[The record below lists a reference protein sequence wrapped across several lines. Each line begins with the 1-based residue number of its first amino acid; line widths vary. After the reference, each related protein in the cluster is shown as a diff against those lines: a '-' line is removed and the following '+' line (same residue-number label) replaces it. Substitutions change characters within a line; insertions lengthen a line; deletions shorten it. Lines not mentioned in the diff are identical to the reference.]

1 MAIDVKFKQGLLA
14 NLPILADGT
23 GATEG
28 TIYMT
33 TDEGGIYLGLAG
45 GEFKRMGDFIMV
57 DNIAALN
64 TLATT
69 QANISEHA
77 LYYAKAENVLC
88 RYDGTK
94 FEQINKQGTAQQLIG
109 LLENKAAAGASN
121 DAVVTSTLYDKGEND
136 VTKAYTRYVGA
147 GAVTKVVASNETV
160 NGGESQAVVTIHAE
174 DTVSTLAASGNQ
186 ITLTNAQTYGNGKT
200 DTITLEG
207 VGSLKPTLTSSGNK
221 ITVAVQAPKTNTA
234 VTSSSNKATVTE
246 SLLDSNENP
255 IEGTGSSF
263 NIVGG
268 GDNTVSV
275 SGNTITVSG
284 TDTVSALSATGNK
297 ITLTN
302 TKTGGFTES
311 DNITLAS
318 SGDLGATLTS
328 NGDTVTLNVQ
338 APSLDASF
346 DATGKLSIAQ
356 LVNGSD
362 LDAAKTAT
370 ITPTIK
376 YGTNSDKVAKFVSG
390 EAVLSVPTVDEV
402 NDLLES
408 LNAMTFKGAINASEL
423 SSITTADK
431 GDTYKLKTGGVVI
444 DGVNSKTGDI
454 IINNGEDGEAPEWQ
468 LIPSGDETI
477 LAYEFVNGSNNVTL
491 IENNSN
497 EKGVISASPDDK
509 ILLDNGVIKHAEYG
523 NSTGV
528 TAQNYTIPSLGK
540 ASTTFTAY
548 NALARDSYGH
558 LTGWAAG
565 TYTVNP
571 IKTVEMTTAVANNV
585 ATVTT
590 TLLDTTGNE
599 VEESAALAFSSD
611 TLTFAKTNAGMSIDL
626 EWGSF

>member
-14 NLPILADGT
+14 NLPILANGT

-69 QANISEHA
+69 QENISQHA

-94 FEQINKQGTAQQLIG
+94 FEQINKQVTAQQLIS
-109 LLENKAAAGASN
+109 LLENTAAAGTSN
-121 DAVVTSTLYDKGEND
+121 DAIVTSTIYDKSENQ
-136 VTKAYTRYVGA
+136 VTQAYTRYAGA
-147 GAVTKVVASNETV
+147 GAVTKVVASNEIV

-174 DTVSTLAASGNQ
+174 DTVSTLAAAGNQ
-186 ITLTNAQTYGNGKT
+186 LTLTNAQTYGSGKT

-221 ITVAVQAPKTNTA
+221 ITVTVQAPKTNTA
-234 VTSSSNKATVTE
+234 VTSSNNKATITE
-246 SLLDSNENP
+246 SLLDNNENP

-263 NIVGG
+263 NIVGA

-302 TKTGGFTES
+302 TKAGSTES
-311 DNITLAS
+311 DEITLAA
-318 SGDLGATLTS
+318 SGDLKPTLTS
-328 NGDTVTLNVQ
+328 NGDTITVNVQ
-338 APSLDASF
+338 APSLEAGF
-346 DATGKLSIAQ
+346 DANGKLSIAQ

-362 LDAAKTAT
+362 IDTEKTASV
-370 ITPTIK
+370 TPTIK
-376 YGTNSDKVAKFVSG
+376 YGSDGSQVAKFVNG
-390 EAVLSVPTVDEV
+390 QAVLSVPTVAEV
-402 NDLLES
+402 NELLQN
-408 LNAMTFKGAINASEL
+408 LDAMTFKGAISATE
-423 SSITTADK
+423 IADIETANK
-431 GDTYKLKTGGVVI
+431 GDTYKLKTGGVLI
-444 DGVNSKTGDI
+444 DGVTSKIGDI
-454 IINNGEDGEAPEWQ
+454 IINNGEDGAAPEWQ

-477 LAYEFVNGSNNVTL
+477 LAYELVNGDNTVTL
-491 IENNSN
+491 MENDSN
-497 EKGVISASPDDK
+497 DKGVISASPNDK
-509 ILLDNGVIKHAEYG
+509 ILLENGVIKHAEYG
-523 NSTGV
+523 ASAGV
-528 TAQNYTIPSLGK
+528 TATNYTIPALGA
-540 ASTTFTAY
+540 ASVNFSAY

-571 IKTVEMTTAVANNV
+571 IKTVEMTTAVTNNI

-590 TLLDTTGNE
+590 SLLDTAGNS
-599 VEESAALAFSSD
+599 VEESATLAFSSD
-611 TLTFAKTNAGMSIDL
+611 TLTFAKTSTGMSVDL

>member
-69 QANISEHA
+69 QANISQHA

-88 RYDGTK
+88 RYNGTS
-94 FEQINKQGTAQQLIG
+94 FDQINKQVTAQQLIG
-109 LLENKAAAGASN
+109 LLENKATDGTAN
-121 DAVVTSTLYDKGEND
+121 DAVVTSTIYDKGEND
-136 VTKAYTRYVGA
+136 VTQAYTRYAGA

-160 NGGESQAVVTIHAE
+160 NGGETQAVVTIHAE
-174 DTVSTLAASGNQ
+174 DTVSTLAADGNK
-186 ITLTNAQTYGNGKT
+186 ITLTNAQTYGDGKT
-200 DTITLEG
+200 DSIALKSAGT
-207 VGSLKPTLTSSGNK
+207 LKPTLTSSGNE
-221 ITVAVQAPKTNTA
+221 ITVTVQSPKTNTVVA
-234 VTSSSNKATVTE
+234 GSTNKATITE

-268 GDNTVSV
+268 GDNVVSV
-275 SGNTITVSG
+275 SGNTVTVSG
-284 TDTVSALSATGNK
+284 TDTVGALSATGGK

-302 TKTGGFTES
+302 TKTDGTTET
-311 DNITLAS
+311 DDVTLAY

-328 NGDTVTLNVQ
+328 DGDVITLNVQ
-338 APSLDASF
+338 APALDASF
-346 DATGKLSIAQ
+346 DANGKLNIAQ
-356 LVNGSD
+356 LVNGTD
-362 LDAAKTAT
+362 LDASKTASV
-370 ITPTIK
+370 TPTIK
-376 YGTNSDKVAKFVSG
+376 YGSEGSQVAKFENG
-390 EAVLSVPTVDEV
+390 QAVLSVPTVAEV
-402 NDLLES
+402 NALLQG
-408 LNAMTFKGAINASEL
+408 LNAMTFKGAINASE
-423 SSITTADK
+423 IANIETADK
-431 GDTYKLKTGGVVI
+431 GDTYKLKTGGVVV
-444 DGVNSKTGDI
+444 DGVTSKTGDI

-468 LIPSGDETI
+468 LIPAGDETI
-477 LAYEFVNGSNNVTL
+477 LAYELVNGDNSVTL
-491 IENNSN
+491 MENNSN
-497 EKGVISASPDDK
+497 EKGTISASPDDK
-509 ILLDNGVIKHAEYG
+509 ILLESGVIKHAEYG
-523 NSTGV
+523 ESTGV
-528 TAQNYTIPSLGK
+528 TATNYTIPSLGK
-540 ASTTFTAY
+540 ASVNFSAY

-571 IKTVEMTTAVANNV
+571 IKTVSMTTAVADNV

-590 TLLDTTGNE
+590 TLLDTAGNE
-599 VEESAALAFSSD
+599 VEEQATLAFSSE
-611 TLTFAKTNAGMSIDL
+611 TLTFEKTSNGMSVDL